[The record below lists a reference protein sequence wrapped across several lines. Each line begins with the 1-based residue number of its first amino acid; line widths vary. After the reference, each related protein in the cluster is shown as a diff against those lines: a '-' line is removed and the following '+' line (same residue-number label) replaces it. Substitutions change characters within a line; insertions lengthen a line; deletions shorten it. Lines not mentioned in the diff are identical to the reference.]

1 MMTEGYVPSVP
12 ILRYCYVWCVQGMVP
27 RAELL
32 AAIAEIKAARDDANA
47 KQAEVLALED
57 QLARSRDLLKA
68 AQLAM
73 CEMVPR
79 SDLLAVK
86 AKVDEAEAQ
95 VRANGERQR
104 ESMEELKEQGRQ
116 YQAEIENLRAAMLV

>member
-1 MMTEGYVPSVP
+1 V
-12 ILRYCYVWCVQGMVP
+12 LRRCCDFSHQGMVP

-32 AAIAEIKAARDDANA
+32 AAIAEIKAARDEARA
-47 KQAEVLALED
+47 KEAEARALED
-57 QLARSRDLLKA
+57 QLARSRDLLKS

-79 SDLLAVK
+79 ADLLVVK
-86 AKVDEAEAQ
+86 ARVDEAEAQ
-95 VRANGERQR
+95 IRANGERQR

-116 YQAEIENLRAAMLV
+116 YQEEIGNLRATMLVCPA